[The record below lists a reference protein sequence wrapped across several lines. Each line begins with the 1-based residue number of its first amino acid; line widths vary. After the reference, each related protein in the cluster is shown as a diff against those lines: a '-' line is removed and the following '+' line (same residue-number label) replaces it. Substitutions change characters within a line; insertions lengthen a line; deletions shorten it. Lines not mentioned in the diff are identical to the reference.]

1 MRFPKLA
8 AVSIGAFLVVVAAFS
23 FAPSVS
29 LAALDKVT
37 AQGQLD
43 DFRTN
48 CKVGSASGSG
58 SECLRLAQSLVS
70 NLKCGGKSTSGDKAL
85 FEGANGKIT
94 KLVPGGID
102 DCQSSV
108 NRLPGDDDLQTAT
121 KTEDA
126 AQKACKE
133 YDEQRTT
140 DNKGD
145 SVYSACK
152 EGYKAGYKGTQSRSE
167 FCNQFTG
174 KKRESCT
181 AAYKEGDSARP
192 GGNGNDPMGLGD
204 DISYSDLPQ
213 ATANDNKL
221 DIVANIA
228 FGIAGSLAMLFV
240 AVGGVRYIMSQGD
253 SQKVA
258 QSKNTILY
266 AVAGLVVTISAFAIV
281 KFVLSRVV

>member
-1 MRFPKLA
+1 MKFLRFVPL
-8 AVSIGAFLVVVAAFS
+8 SLGAFLILFTAIALVPANS
-23 FAPSVS
+23 S
-29 LAALDKVT
+29 AALDKAT
-37 AQGQLD
+37 AQQQVD

-48 CKVGSASGSG
+48 CKVGSASGAG
-58 SECLRLAQSLVS
+58 SECLRLAQSLVGE
-70 NLKCGGKSTSGDKAL
+70 LKCGAKSTSGDKAL
-85 FEGANGKIT
+85 FEGAKGKIT
-94 KLVPGGID
+94 KIVPGGVD
-102 DCQSSV
+102 DCQSAV
-108 NRLPGDDDLQTAT
+108 NRLPGDDDLQTST

-152 EGYKAGYKGTQSRSE
+152 EGYKAGYNGTQSRSE

-181 AAYKEGDSARP
+181 GAYKEGDAARP
-192 GGNGNDPMGLGD
+192 GGSGNDPMGLGD

-213 ATANDNKL
+213 ATANDKKL
-221 DIVANIA
+221 DIIANIA